1 MSYFIR
7 PVTLS
12 VRLFANMVA
21 GHVML
26 ALFGGFVI
34 GLGCFFF
41 LLGGIPLLAIVAV
54 VALEL
59 LIAALQAYV
68 FAMLTCIYLNDAVN
82 MAH

>member
-1 MSYFIR
+1 
-7 PVTLS
+7 
-12 VRLFANMVA
+12 MVA

-34 GLGCFFF
+34 GLSAFYIVPAVFPF
-41 LLGGIPLLAIVAV
+41 AAIIAV
-54 VALEL
+54 LALEL

-82 MAH
+82 MHH